1 MTGIVSE
8 VVESAMSVVCRGR
21 RDGMRMLRKPMC
33 RSIVVFL
40 TVVAMLA
47 TGVNIVPEAFGETAD
62 DAASSETVQS
72 PRSPESTDAGIPST
86 SDSSNS
92 GDVSQGGQEVTGNS
106 KSEIRVNLFKDA
118 NHQQPLENT
127 DKVQVRDTIY
137 GHIVW
142 DWDESEKTDDRR
154 QHPLLHVPEV
164 HHRQGRGIGE
174 EPQEPVRR
182 TR

>member
-1 MTGIVSE
+1 
-8 VVESAMSVVCRGR
+8 
-21 RDGMRMLRKPMC
+21 MC
-33 RSIVVFL
+33 RLIVVFL

-47 TGVNIVPEAFGETAD
+47 TGVNIVPEAFGETTD

-72 PRSPESTDAGIPST
+72 PDPLESADAGIPST
-86 SDSSNS
+86 SNSSNS
-92 GDVSQGGQEVTGNS
+92 NDVSQGGQEVTGNS

-127 DKVQVRDTIY
+127 DKVQVGDTIRPY
-137 GHIVW
+137 RLGLGR
-142 DWDESEKTDDRR
+142 ERETDDRR
-154 QHPLLHVPEV
+154 QHPLLHVPEE